1 MLVGIPRT
9 ININRD
15 KVKLLRINL
24 ILQPIGLIFSL
35 DRFQSASHSSGSPPI
50 AQQHSHHFPP
60 LNWRL
65 LAQFCSSHSASECA
79 SSEPPWSPISTI
91 LMTKTTSGIT
101 RMGSVARH
109 MGNSSVGVAILHIEE
124 WDPHTG
130 GMKCWNCVLKTPRNP
145 DFCISAPILAIGPSS
160 SDKESLAHRLAI
172 SSGCISKPK
181 RKPPIVEIKERR
193 GNIQEDAISEQG
205 STRSAC
211 KECVIGF
218 YQLGL
223 VAPKTGA
230 AEELRKESS
239 FL

>member
-1 MLVGIPRT
+1 M
-9 ININRD
+9 
-15 KVKLLRINL
+15 LLRINL

-65 LAQFCSSHSASECA
+65 LAQFCSSHSTSECA
-79 SSEPPWSPISTI
+79 SSESPWSPISTI
-91 LMTKTTSGIT
+91 LMTKRFGYWTTSGIT

-124 WDPHTG
+124 RDPHTG
-130 GMKCWNCVLKTPRNP
+130 GVKCWNCVLKTPRNP

-160 SDKESLAHRLAI
+160 SDKESLAHFFWN
-172 SSGCISKPK
+172 ISKPK

-205 STRSAC
+205 STRSAR

-218 YQLGL
+218 Y
-223 VAPKTGA
+223 
-230 AEELRKESS
+230 
-239 FL
+239 